1 MLVKN
6 LMCFDL
12 VAAVLFIMMGQ
23 RIYTFMTNFL
33 EDSLSVLL
41 HFFKDNLHYF
51 HEGIYFSNNGCYG
64 NKNMQFLSCHSM
76 VATRKKNFFKNLN
89 LIDSNHHCK
98 NWVDWVAVG

>member
-12 VAAVLFIMMGQ
+12 VAAVLLIMMGQ

-64 NKNMQFLSCHSM
+64 NKNMQFLNCHSNGCYEE
-76 VATRKKNFFKNLN
+76 KKLLQKLESYRFKPPL
-89 LIDSNHHCK
+89 
-98 NWVDWVAVG
+98 

>member
-23 RIYTFMTNFL
+23 RIYTFMTYFL

-64 NKNMQFLSCHSM
+64 NKNMQFLSCHSNGCYEE
-76 VATRKKNFFKNLN
+76 KKLLQKLESYRFKSPL
-89 LIDSNHHCK
+89 
-98 NWVDWVAVG
+98 